1 MQKYSDDQLSI
12 VAQQLMAR
20 YRIGNG
26 QGLATRLSPAPARNN
41 RDAIE
46 RWVILNFPDVELEDA
61 DVLDAIDETF
71 GGVLAAID
79 RVALEAA

>member
-12 VAQQLMAR
+12 VAQQLMSR

-26 QGLATRLSPAPARNN
+26 QGLAARLSPAPARNN

-46 RWVILNFPDVELEDA
+46 RWVILNFPDVELEDTE
-61 DVLDAIDETF
+61 VLDAIDETF